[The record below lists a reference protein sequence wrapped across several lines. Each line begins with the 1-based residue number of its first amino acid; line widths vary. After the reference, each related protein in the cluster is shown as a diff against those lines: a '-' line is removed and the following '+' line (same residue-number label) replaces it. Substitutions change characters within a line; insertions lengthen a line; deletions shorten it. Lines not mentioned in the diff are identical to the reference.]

1 MSTSGT
7 ATFNLNRLEI
17 VKEALALAKVID
29 PEDSLDP
36 NVAATANR
44 HLNIMLKAWQGN
56 GKHLWLRTEG
66 ALFLQKGQVKYELY
80 SSGAHA
86 TQSYV
91 QALLSADAASSATT
105 INVVSTS
112 GMTAGDN
119 IGIELDTGYLHWTTI
134 ATIPDATTLTLAT
147 GISSAAASSNYV
159 YAYTAKIGK
168 PIFIETVRRFFGS
181 NQEVPLVE
189 LSYLEY
195 MNQPSKTQQSTPNSY
210 AFSPQRDK
218 GDFYVWQAPNSV
230 RDVIKFTY
238 GRQIED
244 MNAALNNPDLPQEF
258 LEPIIYKLAARLAN
272 VFGMAHGEDYQNLL
286 QMASVVLDDMTT
298 VDTDYAP
305 VFFQFSGRR

>member
-17 VKEALALAKVID
+17 IKEALVLAKVID

-66 ALFLQKGQVKYELY
+66 VLFLQKGQVKYELY

-86 TQSYV
+86 TQSHV
-91 QALLSADAASSATT
+91 QTLLSADAASSAAT

-112 GMTAGDN
+112 GMTLGDH
-119 IGIELDTGYLHWTTI
+119 IGIELDTGYLHW
-134 ATIPDATTLTLAT
+134 ATIT
-147 GISSAAASSNYV
+147 GIPTSTSVSLDNVLGSAATSGNYV
-159 YAYTAKIGK
+159 YAYTSKIGK
-168 PIFIETVRRFFGS
+168 PVFIETARRFFNT

-189 LSYLEY
+189 LSYIEY

-230 RDVIKFTY
+230 RDLVKFTY
-238 GRQIED
+238 GRQVED
-244 MNAALNNPDLPQEF
+244 MSAALNNPDLPQEF
-258 LEPIIYKLAARLAN
+258 LEPIIYKLAVRLSN
-272 VFGMAHGEDYQNLL
+272 VFGVAHGEDYQNLV
-286 QMASVVLDDMTT
+286 QMAASVLDDMAT

-305 VFFQFSGRR
+305 VYFQFSGRR